1 MTGQEQKPST
11 KLRVVL
17 NKGMLDKFGENLK
30 ESIGM
35 RILSKEETMK
45 MRRIQ
50 KRTLGI
56 CLTLLM
62 LLMTA
67 CGGYEGTGSGSQ
79 QGYESS
85 AQTWEA
91 AGTKEDASIGSQ
103 GYESVAHESVPQEP
117 AVETEEP
124 SEGAFEALQGE
135 APDAQESTFETGEP
149 SPSQDNV
156 NDNLPTYGGY
166 YYDLT
171 NVVLYLELY
180 DELPSNYITK
190 NEARELGWEGGSV
203 EKYLKGAAIGGDT
216 FGNREGLLPKANGRS
231 YTECDIDTNGYSSR
245 GSRRL
250 VFSNDGLY
258 FYTADHYETFSEVTV
273 TEEYKVIW

>member
-1 MTGQEQKPST
+1 
-11 KLRVVL
+11 
-17 NKGMLDKFGENLK
+17 
-30 ESIGM
+30 
-35 RILSKEETMK
+35 
-45 MRRIQ
+45 MRRMQ

-56 CLTLLM
+56 VLTLLI

-67 CGGYEGTGSGSQ
+67 CGGQEGAGSGYQ
-79 QGYESS
+79 QGYESGL
-85 AQTWEA
+85 Q
-91 AGTKEDASIGSQ
+91 
-103 GYESVAHESVPQEP
+103 ESVPQES
-117 AVETEEP
+117 AAETEKS
-124 SEGAFEALQGE
+124 SEDASEAFQAEAT
-135 APDAQESTFETGEP
+135 DAQESAHETAEP
-149 SPSQDNV
+149 SSSQDNI
-156 NDNLPTYGGY
+156 NDNLPAYGSY

-180 DELPSNYITK
+180 NELPSNYITK
-190 NEARELGWEGGSV
+190 NEARDLGWEGGSV

-273 TEEYKVIW
+273 TEEYEVIW